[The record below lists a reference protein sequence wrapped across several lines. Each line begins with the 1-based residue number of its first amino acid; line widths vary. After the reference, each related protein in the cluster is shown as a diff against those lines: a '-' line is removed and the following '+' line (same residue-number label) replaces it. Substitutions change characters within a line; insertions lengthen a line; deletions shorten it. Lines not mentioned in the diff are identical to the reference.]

1 MPERSRDS
9 RSTRLQP
16 REEQTAKARRV
27 HEKNPAKGVV
37 VARLTR
43 LAERRRRGVARL
55 NSSSSPAPGGR
66 PPHPRVAGTVAAM
79 PTLLCRVLAVAAAA
93 YALAG
98 VSTALAAPNPL
109 QNMPVPVPS
118 SCLPPNQ
125 PTSAA
130 CENAAVSNL
139 DGAHSALGLPAY
151 TLPADF
157 DSLAPVDQMLILSN
171 DDRLDYGL
179 QAIVGLSSSLNS
191 AAALGITD
199 DTDPD
204 PAPYLPAGLELEG
217 WTANWAGRF
226 PNALL
231 AYYEWM
237 YDDGPGGPNI
247 DCVNVGDP
255 GCWSHRQDVLAFQ
268 SAGAI
273 LMGAA
278 AGYDP
283 SDEPGFTMTLVA
295 TAETDTNWTTLTYTW
310 AQAQADIA
318 GSAGGS
324 GSGGSGSGSGGSGS
338 GASGGSGSGSG
349 GSGSGSGGSGSGGS
363 GSGSGGSGSG
373 SGGSG
378 SGSGGSGSGGSGS
391 GSGGSGS
398 GSGGSGSGSG
408 SSGGSGS
415 GSGTSGSGSSGTAP
429 SGAGTPSSVAPT
441 PDSSTTRVA
450 PLAVISSVT
459 TSGHTVSFVL
469 DSSAPATAFQCALV
483 RDRHHSA
490 HFRPHYTSC
499 DTVNA
504 YEHLARG
511 RYTLYARAL
520 GLGGI
525 HRRAVKRSFSI
536 R

>member
-1 MPERSRDS
+1 
-9 RSTRLQP
+9 
-16 REEQTAKARRV
+16 
-27 HEKNPAKGVV
+27 
-37 VARLTR
+37 
-43 LAERRRRGVARL
+43 
-55 NSSSSPAPGGR
+55 
-66 PPHPRVAGTVAAM
+66 M
-79 PTLLCRVLAVAAAA
+79 PTLLCRVLAVAAVA

-98 VSTALAAPNPL
+98 ASTAIAAPNPS
-109 QNMPVPVPS
+109 QNMPVQFPS
-118 SCLPPNQ
+118 SCLSPNQ

-130 CENAAVSNL
+130 CENAAVSDL
-139 DGAHSALGLPAY
+139 DGAHSTLGLPAY

-157 DSLAPVDQMLILSN
+157 DSLTPVDQMLILSN

-204 PAPYLPAGLELEG
+204 PVPYLPAGLDIEG
-217 WTANWAGRF
+217 WTANWAGGF

-231 AYYEWM
+231 AYYDWM

-247 DCVNVGDP
+247 DCVNPGDS
-255 GCWSHRQDVLAFQ
+255 GCWGHREDVLAYQ

-283 SDEPGFTMTLVA
+283 SNEPGFTMTLVA
-295 TAETDTNWTTLTYTW
+295 TAETDTSWTTLTYTW
-310 AQAQADIA
+310 AQAQADI
-318 GSAGGS
+318 
-324 GSGGSGSGSGGSGS
+324 
-338 GASGGSGSGSG
+338 SGSG

-363 GSGSGGSGSG
+363 GSG
-373 SGGSG
+373 G

-391 GSGGSGS
+391 GGS
-398 GSGGSGSGSG
+398 GSGGSGSGGSGSGGSGDSGPGSG
-408 SSGGSGS
+408 SSGLGSGSGSSGSGS
-415 GSGTSGSGSSGTAP
+415 GSGDGASGSGSSEGTGSASGSTGSGSTGTGS

-441 PDSSTTRVA
+441 PDSSTTLVV
-450 PLAVISSVT
+450 PLAVISKVT
-459 TSGHTVSFVL
+459 TSGHTVNFVL
-469 DSSAPATAFQCALV
+469 DSSAPASGYQCALA

-490 HFRPHYTSC
+490 HFRPHYTPCAS
-499 DTVNA
+499 VNA

-520 GLGGI
+520 GPGGI